1 MRTAL
6 ITIGLLVL
14 GSSTADACQRC
25 GLFGRLCR
33 MQQPVVVKQQAYVAP
48 VKQYV
53 APAQV
58 AYVPA
63 PVYQP
68 PSLYVVNNYPPSN
81 GVAGIIAQQGATG
94 YGNSVG
100 VSYQSAALA
109 YQNNYREFIQQAN
122 QLQQA
127 MVGSLNLAV
136 KAHTDASQT
145 QLALESSLLLPLAR
159 GQAAAQVLEAA
170 GLSNN
175 SPQSSTTTV
184 LKITGNRI
192 ESYTL
197 PAENQ
202 QQPGVNEHTK
212 PGELPPPAPVPN
224 SVIAAKC
231 AECHGLDL
239 SEPKHGLYLDSG
251 HKLDAETIVNSL
263 DQIRLGKMPKNG
275 SLTADEKG
283 RIFEE
288 LLSLQK
294 PRETQ

>member
-14 GSSTADACQRC
+14 GSSTAEACQRC

-202 QQPGVNEHTK
+202 QPGVNEHTK

-231 AECHGLDL
+231 AECHGLEL

-251 HKLDAETIVNSL
+251 HKLDSTVIVKAL
-263 DQIRLGKMPKNG
+263 RMVKEEKMPPDSK
-275 SLTADEKG
+275 LTADEKG
-283 RIFEE
+283 RLFEE
-288 LLSLQK
+288 LLSLEKVSQ
-294 PRETQ
+294 